1 MSDPRPPSPGYNDS
15 APTLAGGSPLPSSDL
30 MLTIEATSSA
40 ADTIAA
46 PVALP
51 AEAYGVGEEIAHG
64 GMGTVLRAEDRKLGR
79 VVAMKV
85 MRLESAASE
94 SHRTR
99 FVREA
104 TVLARLEHPNIVPIH
119 ELGFDA
125 EHRLYYTMKLVH
137 GRTLQAI
144 LNGLRRLEADFVGF
158 YTLDR
163 LLTIFRKV
171 CDAMSLAH
179 ARGVVHRDLKPD
191 NVMVGE
197 FGEVL
202 VMDWGLAKIM
212 ADAGQTA
219 EEASK
224 SPSVTGVD
232 AAVRLRDLAGSQLM
246 RSATLTLDGDVM
258 GTPLYMSPEQAQG
271 RSADV
276 DPQSDV
282 FSLGAILYALLTLH
296 PPVSGGGS
304 ADDVIG
310 RIRRGEISPPTVYNS
325 PSKSRAAGAG
335 ESIDP
340 ADPKRFRPLPHC
352 PGHKVPAALSAVT
365 MRALAVDKSERYRTV
380 ADLAADVESYQGG
393 FATRAEQAGLWTQL
407 RLLVRR
413 HRREFAVALAAW
425 LVITGLGVWF
435 VVNLRAKERRAVAG
449 EEKAVAE
456 ADRATKAR
464 QAATDAE
471 AVAVREKE
479 LTRQAL
485 AKSQLDLA
493 EKEFER
499 GKFVEAQKI
508 VDQTPEPFR
517 DANWRFLRAHGVD
530 YTAQLPI
537 AAAANVF
544 HLRFL
549 PDGERFLLRGFYRP
563 IGLFG
568 LDGRQVGPW
577 IPEPHRVFGEIGV
590 DAAGTRLAFASS
602 ANRATVWDLSA
613 GKPVREWESE
623 ISDIRDVLLSP
634 DGRTVIVTGGDQLI
648 AYDART
654 DATLWTQAHKGV
666 TPAFSPDGKTVAI
679 LSARSGLTFKIQ
691 LVDAITGVV
700 ARTIDATVDHPTKTS
715 LQFNR
720 AGDRLAFLGGDEV
733 ILWNPRNGAKL
744 RALHFPGETVHA
756 LNPAGDAVA
765 TVSHCRIRLWDTA
778 TGRLL
783 RSFNGATTPIQCV
796 AFSPDGRLLLSGRP
810 LALEAL
816 VNVWPTHLGEEVI
829 AVRSPSYDARR
840 ILFDPDG
847 ARFHTS
853 VKGGVITWDARTG
866 AQLWSFARPGTN
878 VDDMT
883 VHPADGSMLLSEF
896 GKPAFTRLSAD
907 RAELPAFP
915 GNFRTA
921 LAFNRG
927 GGLLLAVNDASNA
940 SDTRTRNVSLLEYPS
955 GRALWKMTPA
965 RPGRPFAALCLDDSA
980 VATAL
985 GTGGIT
991 VWDWK
996 AFAPRRQID
1005 AALTGSIACLAV
1017 SPDGLRLATGS
1028 PDRWVRVWDASTG
1041 RPLAAFRAHW
1051 EGVRCLKFSPDGR
1064 DVLSGCDDGT
1074 VRVND
1079 AATGE
1084 ERLALYGLAMP
1095 VADVDF
1101 SPDGARVA
1109 AFTTDGTIK
1118 VWDRAKPPPPPSL
1131 PVGRPRALSG
1141 LSPPRRRPGAS
1152 RTHHSFTRASPTSM
1166 YCPPCVCRQWTAS
1179 TFFPGRSA
1187 CRPAGSISITSYSLV

>member
-1 MSDPRPPSPGYNDS
+1 MSDSHPPSPDHDDS
-15 APTLAGGSPLPSSDL
+15 APTLAGGSPSPSSDL
-30 MLTIEATSSA
+30 MLTIEAPSSA
-40 ADTIAA
+40 APGAA
-46 PVALP
+46 APPVALP
-51 AEAYGVGEEIAHG
+51 ADAYGVGEEIAHG

-125 EHRLYYTMKLVH
+125 ERRLYYTMKLVH
-137 GRTLQAI
+137 GRTLQAV
-144 LNGLRRLEADFVGF
+144 LNGLRRLAPDFVGF

-191 NVMVGE
+191 NIMVGE

-212 ADAGQTA
+212 ADAAQTA

-224 SPSVTGVD
+224 SPSVRGAD
-232 AAVRLRDLAGSQLM
+232 AAVHVRDLAGSQLM
-246 RSATLTLDGDVM
+246 HSASLTLDGDVM

-271 RSADV
+271 RSADI

-296 PPVSGGGS
+296 PPVSGGS
-304 ADDVIG
+304 ADDIIG

-325 PSKSRAAGAG
+325 PSKSRAAAAG
-335 ESIDP
+335 ESTDA
-340 ADPKRFRPLPHC
+340 ADPERFQPLPHC

-365 MRALAVDKSERYRTV
+365 MRALAVDKSKRYPTV

-435 VVNLRAKERRAVAG
+435 VVNVRAKERRAVAG
-449 EEKAVAE
+449 EERAVAE
-456 ADRATKAR
+456 ADRATRAR

-508 VDQTPEPFR
+508 IDQTPEPFR
-517 DANWRFLRAHGVD
+517 DANWRFLRAHLID

-537 AAAANVF
+537 ASAANVF

-563 IGLFG
+563 LGLFTLAG
-568 LDGRQVGPW
+568 QHVGQW
-577 IPEPHRVFGEIGV
+577 IPEPQRTAGDIGV
-590 DAAGTRLAFASS
+590 DAAGTRVAFASS
-602 ANRATVWDLSA
+602 KNRVILWDLSA
-613 GKPVREWESE
+613 GTPVRRWHSE
-623 ISDIRDVLLSP
+623 IPDVRDVLLSP

-648 AYDART
+648 AYSAQT

-666 TPAFSPDGKTVAI
+666 APAFSPDGKTVAI

-691 LVDAITGVV
+691 LVDALTGVV
-700 ARTIDATVDHPTKTS
+700 IRTIDATADQPTMTA

-720 AGDRLAFLGGDEV
+720 AGDRLACLGGDEV
-733 ILWNPRNGAKL
+733 ILWNPKNGAKL

-756 LNPAGDAVA
+756 LNPNGDAVA
-765 TVSHCRIRLWDTA
+765 TVSACRIRLWDTT

-783 RSFNGATTPIQCV
+783 RSFNGAATPIQCV

-816 VNVWPTHLGEEVI
+816 VNVWPTRLGEEVI
-829 AVRSPSYDARR
+829 AARSPSYDARR

-853 VKGGVITWDARTG
+853 VKGGVVTWDARTG
-866 AQLWSFARPGTN
+866 AQLWIFNRPGTN

-883 VHPADGSMLLSEF
+883 VHPVDGSMVLSEF

-907 RAELPAFP
+907 RTDLPGFP

-927 GGLLLAVNDASNA
+927 GGLLLAVNDALNA
-940 SDTRTRNVSLLEYPS
+940 SDVRTRNVSLLEYPS
-955 GRALWKMTPA
+955 GRVLWKMTPDQ
-965 RPGRPFAALCLDDSA
+965 PGRPFAALCLDDAA

-996 AFAPRRQID
+996 SSTPRRQVD

-1028 PDRWVRVWDASTG
+1028 PDRWVRTWDAATG
-1041 RPLAAFRAHW
+1041 RPLSAFRAHW
-1051 EGVRCLKFSPDGR
+1051 EGVRRLTFSPDGR
-1064 DVLSGCDDGT
+1064 DILSGGDDGT

-1095 VADVDF
+1095 VADVDY

-1109 AFTTDGTIK
+1109 AITTDGTVK
-1118 VWDRAKPPPPPSL
+1118 VWDRARSADAALGPRPSAP
-1131 PVGRPRALSG
+1131 PVGP
-1141 LSPPRRRPGAS
+1141 
-1152 RTHHSFTRASPTSM
+1152 
-1166 YCPPCVCRQWTAS
+1166 
-1179 TFFPGRSA
+1179 
-1187 CRPAGSISITSYSLV
+1187 